1 MNTIIFKIC
10 LVRTGP
16 YTHNTTSTKIT
27 KLLIGCFTVKA
38 FLEAKWPFRKQR
50 IWRNKQFQ
58 VQVRSLGFQ
67 KKQLRWANTQGIF
80 KGIWKFFRGVKRAFV
95 QKISTCT
102 QNVTKIIWSLVM
114 IGNFENKYLFVAV
127 VLPGNSAQVIERLI
141 KWWWKWPIPFVLR
154 TRGITSYSSYTG
166 DIFIERALSRLCTC
180 ASADDSHCFIA
191 NRNKRNTP
199 RPTFQ
204 I

>member
-1 MNTIIFKIC
+1 MHDCLNLKKMNTIIFKIC

-16 YTHNTTSTKIT
+16 YTHNTTSTKIA

-80 KGIWKFFRGVKRAFV
+80 KGIWKFIRGG
-95 QKISTCT
+95 QKSVCA
-102 QNVTKIIWSLVM
+102 
-114 IGNFENKYLFVAV
+114 ENINLYSKCYKNYLEFS
-127 VLPGNSAQVIERLI
+127 NDREFWKQVS
-141 KWWWKWPIPFVLR
+141 FCSC
-154 TRGITSYSSYTG
+154 GITRKFSSSYRT
-166 DIFIERALSRLCTC
+166 I
-180 ASADDSHCFIA
+180 
-191 NRNKRNTP
+191 N
-199 RPTFQ
+199 
-204 I
+204 